1 LPPTWHPLSGEAAI
15 SGGIRDSEQFLG
27 ENHNKKAY
35 PSQCDVSMSGTEMA
49 HIIGDLTLDQVVL
62 HLIAGEI
69 LHIAGGDEFSL
80 PLNDS
85 RAILA
90 FYNQDRK
97 AYWNPD
103 KTLPFR
109 MGKWIVC

>member
-1 LPPTWHPLSGEAAI
+1 
-15 SGGIRDSEQFLG
+15 
-27 ENHNKKAY
+27 
-35 PSQCDVSMSGTEMA
+35 MA
-49 HIIGDLTLDQVVL
+49 HNIADMTLDQVVL
-62 HLIAGEI
+62 HLIAGEV

-103 KTLPFR
+103 KDTSIQDGEVDRVLAALDNVPKTR
-109 MGKWIVC
+109 SAPANATAVSQKWLLVKIEATRLLGLNSTCSE